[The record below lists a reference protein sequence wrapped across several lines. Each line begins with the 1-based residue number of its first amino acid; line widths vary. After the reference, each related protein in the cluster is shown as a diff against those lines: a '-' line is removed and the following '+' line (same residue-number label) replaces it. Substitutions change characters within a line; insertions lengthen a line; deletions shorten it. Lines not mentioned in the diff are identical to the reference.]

1 MRPLVTTARLTG
13 VAYLALAVTGMAGY
27 LVIRSALHV
36 PGDPSATL
44 DRLTEQPALAQL
56 GVVMELLV
64 VVSQALAALGF
75 FALFRR
81 DHPTAGFGVAVFGMA
96 NAVAIMAS
104 AAFLGTALAVA
115 SDPALAPAGDA
126 AATVGLMYA
135 LSDASWSVGAVF
147 FGLWLIPMGWFA
159 IATRRMPV
167 VLGWFLG
174 VGGVGYVVSALLGPV
189 REAAVVADA
198 LGYLATVGE
207 FWMIGYLLIVGI
219 RRVAAPAVASA
230 SASVAESAVAR

>member
-13 VAYLALAVTGMAGY
+13 LAYLALAVTGMAGF

-36 PGDPSATL
+36 PGDPAATL
-44 DRLTEQPALAQL
+44 DRLTEQPGLAQL
-56 GVVMELLV
+56 GVVVELLV

-81 DHPTAGFGVAVFGMA
+81 DHPTAAFGVAAFGMA

-104 AAFLGTALAVA
+104 AAFLGTALVVA
-115 SDPALAPAGDA
+115 ADPALAPAGDT

-135 LSDASWSVGAVF
+135 LSDASWAVGNVF

-159 IATRRMPV
+159 IVTGRMPK
-167 VLGWFLG
+167 VLGWLLII
-174 VGGVGYVVSALLGPV
+174 GGAGYVVSALLGPV
-189 REAAVVADA
+189 PTLGVAAEALA
-198 LGYLATVGE
+198 YLATVGE
-207 FWMIGYLLIVGI
+207 LWMIGYLLTIGI
-219 RRVAAPAVASA
+219 RRTPAASA
-230 SASVAESAVAR
+230 PEPVLAR

>member
-13 VAYLALAVTGMAGY
+13 LAYLALALTGMAGY
-27 LVIRSALHV
+27 LVIRSVLHV
-36 PGDPSATL
+36 PADPAATL
-44 DRLTEQPALAQL
+44 DNLAEQTGLAQL

-64 VVSQALAALGF
+64 VASQALAALGF

-81 DHPTAGFGVAVFGMA
+81 DHPTAAFGVAVFGMA
-96 NAVAIMAS
+96 NAAAIMTS
-104 AAFLGTALAVA
+104 AAFIGTALAVVG
-115 SDPALAPAGDA
+115 DPSLAPGGDA
-126 AATVGLMYA
+126 AATVGLLYA

-167 VLGWFLG
+167 VLGWILV
-174 VGGVGYVVSALLGPV
+174 VGGAGYVLSALLGPV

-198 LGYLATVGE
+198 LAYLATVGE
-207 FWMIGYLLIVGI
+207 LWMIGYLLTVGI
-219 RRVAAPAVASA
+219 RRVPAAASA
-230 SASVAESAVAR
+230 SAPEQALA